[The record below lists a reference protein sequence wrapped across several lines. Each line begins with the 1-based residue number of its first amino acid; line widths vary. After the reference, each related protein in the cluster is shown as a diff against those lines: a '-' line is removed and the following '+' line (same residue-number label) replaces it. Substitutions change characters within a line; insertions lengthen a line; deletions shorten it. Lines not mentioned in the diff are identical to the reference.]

1 MTFLCLEDKQ
11 FTTTNFARRF
21 FAVNEAYELYTL
33 KTRGTAKTLTRPT
46 LYFGDVFFIRPDE
59 KWTHLHCALPG
70 ERKVRQW
77 LMSVANFCPLLRCI
91 AMLGTAPSDQVLAR
105 VSPVALRGIFPS
117 EALASVN
124 LAEESYE
131 ALESLLKNPNLTVVR
146 FKVNL
151 FGENKSGGS
160 GKVGSAS
167 ESHHLFISD
176 HTTNSVRRN
185 YAKKNFDVQVEEMP
199 TRNFRERDYNRSADD
214 LKSMIA
220 KGDGCDIDWFD
231 NHVLV
236 EFEKVCPAAGVV
248 TTRRDVKRKREDV
261 VGELGSFL

>member
-1 MTFLCLEDKQ
+1 M
-11 FTTTNFARRF
+11 AHVRRELLP
-21 FAVNEAYELYTL
+21 AV
-33 KTRGTAKTLTRPT
+33 T
-46 LYFGDVFFIRPDE
+46 LYRYAGNGP
-59 KWTHLHCALPG
+59 LGPG
-70 ERKVRQW
+70 LGSRQPGCTPGY
-77 LMSVANFCPLLRCI
+77 FPL
-91 AMLGTAPSDQVLAR
+91 
-105 VSPVALRGIFPS
+105 S